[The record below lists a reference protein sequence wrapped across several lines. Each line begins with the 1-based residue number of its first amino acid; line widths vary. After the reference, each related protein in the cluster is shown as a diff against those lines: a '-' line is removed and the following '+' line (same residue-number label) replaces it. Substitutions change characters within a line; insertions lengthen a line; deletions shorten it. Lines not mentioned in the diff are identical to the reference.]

1 MMKESYNA
9 RVIEEK
15 WRKYWDDRDLYTVS
29 VDEDK
34 EKYYVLEMFPYPS
47 GRIHMG
53 HVRNYTIGDVIARYK
68 RTRGLNVIHPI
79 GWDAFGLPAENAAI
93 ERGVHPAKWTYQNIS
108 QMKEQLKL
116 LGFSYDWSREIAT
129 CDPSYYKWEQ
139 MVFTHMYRRGLAYQ
153 KSTTVNWCPSCETVL
168 ANEQVEDGLC
178 WRCGSLVELKE
189 MNGWFFKTTEYTQ
202 ELLDWAEKLKS
213 GWPERVLSMQ
223 KNWIGKSTG
232 AELDFPL
239 VDPVGNETSLKVFT
253 TRPDTVYGVTYM
265 GIAPEH
271 PLAEDLIKGK
281 AEEETSLTFINRVK
295 MESSLERIGEGAKKE
310 GIFTGS
316 YCVNPFSGDEIP
328 IYIANFVLIE
338 YGTGIIMCVPAHDQR
353 DFEFATHYGLPIKVV
368 ITPEGQELNPGDM
381 IEAYVEPGVMV
392 NSAEFS
398 GLPSVEGKEKV
409 IEYAEQKGIGKKQIN
424 FRLRDWGISRQRYWG
439 TPIPIIYCEGCGPVP
454 VPDEDLPVELPLD
467 IEFTGKGGSPLS
479 KIESFVNVSCPE
491 CGAQARRETDTMDTF
506 VESSWY
512 FLRYASPDND
522 KAIFSKSDVS
532 YWLPVDQYIGG
543 IEHAILHLLYARF
556 FTKSL
561 RDLGMCELD
570 EPFTNL
576 LTQGMV
582 IKDGAKMSKSLGNV
596 VDPDDMIKI
605 YGADTVRLFML
616 FAAPV
621 QKDLDWSEK
630 GVEGAF
636 RFLNRLWRLIHES
649 MPHIEGLEGSSPET
663 ENLSGDAKE
672 LLTKVHKT
680 IKKVT
685 DDLERFQFNTAIA
698 AVMELLN
705 GTSRF
710 KPQSDADKVVLKESI
725 ESMARLLY
733 PMAPHV
739 AEELWENL
747 GYRESL
753 VDKPWPQWNKE
764 LISSA
769 AITVVVQIN
778 GKVRSQIAMD
788 PDSDQEQM
796 KEAAFSDEKIINF
809 LSGKEPRKVIVVPK
823 KLVNIVI

>member
-1 MMKESYNA
+1 MKESYNA
-9 RVIEEK
+9 HDIENK
-15 WRKYWDDRDLYTVS
+15 WRKYWDDEDLYTVT

-168 ANEQVEDGLC
+168 ANEQVEDGHC
-178 WRCGSLVELKE
+178 WRCGSEVVLRE
-189 MNGWFFKTTEYTQ
+189 MNGWFFKTTEYTG
-202 ELLDWAEKLKS
+202 ELLEWADKLKS

-232 AELDFPL
+232 AEIEFPL
-239 VDPVGNETSLKVFT
+239 VDPQGGVKSLKVFT

-265 GIAPEH
+265 SIAPEH
-271 PLAEDLIKGK
+271 PLAEGLIKGK
-281 AEEETSLTFINRVK
+281 TEEARAASFINRVK

-310 GIFTGS
+310 GVFTGS
-316 YCVNPFSGDEIP
+316 YCVNPFTGEEIP

-353 DFEFATHYGLPIKVV
+353 DFEFATQYGLPIKVV
-368 ITPEGQELNPGDM
+368 ISPEGQDLKSGDM
-381 IEAYVEPGVMV
+381 TEAYEGPGVMV
-392 NSAEFS
+392 DSGEFS
-398 GLPSVEGKEKV
+398 GLPSPESKEKV
-409 IEYAEQKGIGKKQIN
+409 IEYAEQNGIGKKQIN

-439 TPIPIIYCEGCGPVP
+439 TPIPIIYCDTCGPVP

-479 KIESFVNVSCPE
+479 KVESFVNVNCPE
-491 CGAQARRETDTMDTF
+491 CGSRARRETDTMDTF

-512 FLRYASPDND
+512 FLRYASPDDD
-522 KAIFSKSDVS
+522 KAIFRKSDVS

-561 RDLGMCELD
+561 RDLGMCDLD

-582 IKDGAKMSKSLGNV
+582 IKDGAKMSKSLGNI

-621 QKDLDWSEK
+621 QKDLDWSEE

-636 RFLNRLWRLIHES
+636 RFLNRLWRLIHEA
-649 MPHIEGLEGSSPET
+649 MPRIGGLQGKSPEVDK
-663 ENLSGDAKE
+663 LSAPAKG

-685 DDLERFQFNTAIA
+685 GDLERFQFNTAIA

-705 GTSRF
+705 SASRF
-710 KPQSDADKVVLKESI
+710 KPQTDADKVVLKESV
-725 ESMARLLY
+725 ESMTQLLY

-747 GYRESL
+747 GYRETL
-753 VDKPWPQWNKE
+753 VDKPWLEWNKE
-764 LISSA
+764 HISGAS
-769 AITVVVQIN
+769 INIVVQVN

-796 KEAAFSDEKIINF
+796 KEAAFSDEKVIKH

-823 KLVNIVI
+823 KLVNIVV

>member
-1 MMKESYNA
+1 MKESYNA
-9 RVIEEK
+9 RYIEDK
-15 WRKYWDDRDLYTVS
+15 WRNFWDEQDLYTVS
-29 VDEDK
+29 VDQDK

-108 QMKEQLKL
+108 QMREQLKL

-139 MVFTHMYRRGLAYQ
+139 MVFTHMFRKGLAYQ
-153 KSTTVNWCPSCETVL
+153 KMTTVNWCPSCETVL

-178 WRCGSLVELKE
+178 WRCGSEVELKE

-202 ELLDWAEKLKS
+202 ELLDWADKLKS

-232 AELDFPL
+232 AEIDFPL
-239 VDPVGNETSLKVFT
+239 VDPVGGESSLKIFT

-265 GIAPEH
+265 SIAPEH

-281 AEEETSLTFINRVK
+281 AEEETALTFINRVK

-316 YCVNPFSGDEIP
+316 YCVNPFTGDEIP
-328 IYIANFVLIE
+328 IYIANFVLVE

-368 ITPEGQELNPGDM
+368 ITPEGQDLKPGDM
-381 IEAYVEPGVMV
+381 TEAFEEPGVML

-398 GLPSVEGKEKV
+398 GLPSEEGKEKV

-479 KIESFVNVSCPE
+479 KVDSFVNVSCPE
-491 CGAQARRETDTMDTF
+491 CGAQAKRETDTMDTF

-522 KAIFSKSDVS
+522 QAIFSKSDVS

-561 RDLGMCELD
+561 RDLGMCDLD

-621 QKDLDWSEK
+621 QKDLDWSEE

-649 MPHIEGLEGSSPET
+649 MPDIQELKGKSSELDKIGAP
-663 ENLSGDAKE
+663 ARE

-705 GTSRF
+705 DTSRF
-710 KPQSDADKVVLKESI
+710 KPQTDADKVVLKESI

-747 GYRESL
+747 GYSESL
-753 VDKPWPQWNKE
+753 VDKPWPGWNKE

-769 AITVVVQIN
+769 AITVVVQVN
-778 GKVRSQIAMD
+778 GKVRSQISMD

-796 KEAAFSDEKIINF
+796 KEAAFADEKIINF

>member
-1 MMKESYNA
+1 MKESYNA
-9 RVIEEK
+9 HDIENK
-15 WRKYWDDRDLYTVS
+15 WRKYWDDEDLYTVT

-168 ANEQVEDGLC
+168 ANEQVEDGHC
-178 WRCGSLVELKE
+178 WRCGSEVVLRE
-189 MNGWFFKTTEYTQ
+189 MNGWFFKTTEYTG
-202 ELLDWAEKLKS
+202 ELLEWADKLKS

-232 AELDFPL
+232 AEIEFPL
-239 VDPVGNETSLKVFT
+239 VDPQGGVKSLKVFT

-265 GIAPEH
+265 SIAPEH
-271 PLAEDLIKGK
+271 PLAEGLIKGK
-281 AEEETSLTFINRVK
+281 TEEARAASFINRVK

-310 GIFTGS
+310 GVFTGS
-316 YCVNPFSGDEIP
+316 YCVNPFTGEEIP

-338 YGTGIIMCVPAHDQR
+338 YGTGIIMCVQAHDQR
-353 DFEFATHYGLPIKVV
+353 DFEFATQYGLPIKVV
-368 ITPEGQELNPGDM
+368 ISPEGQDLKSGDM
-381 IEAYVEPGVMV
+381 TEAYEGPGVMV
-392 NSAEFS
+392 DSGEFS
-398 GLPSVEGKEKV
+398 GLPSPESKEKV
-409 IEYAEQKGIGKKQIN
+409 IEYAEQNGIGKKQIN

-439 TPIPIIYCEGCGPVP
+439 TPIPIIYCDTCGPVP

-479 KIESFVNVSCPE
+479 KVESFVNVNCPE
-491 CGAQARRETDTMDTF
+491 CGSRARRETDTMDTF

-512 FLRYASPDND
+512 FLRYASPDDD
-522 KAIFSKSDVS
+522 KAIFRKSDVS

-561 RDLGMCELD
+561 RDLGMCDLD

-582 IKDGAKMSKSLGNV
+582 IKDGAKMSKSLGNI

-621 QKDLDWSEK
+621 QKDLDWSEE

-636 RFLNRLWRLIHES
+636 RFLNRLWRLIHEA
-649 MPHIEGLEGSSPET
+649 MPRIGGLQGKSPEVDK
-663 ENLSGDAKE
+663 LSAPAKG

-685 DDLERFQFNTAIA
+685 GDLERFQFNTAIA

-705 GTSRF
+705 SASRF
-710 KPQSDADKVVLKESI
+710 KPQTDADKVVLKESV
-725 ESMARLLY
+725 ESMTQLLY

-747 GYRESL
+747 GYRETL
-753 VDKPWPQWNKE
+753 VDKPWLEWNKE
-764 LISSA
+764 HISGAS
-769 AITVVVQIN
+769 INIVVQVN

-796 KEAAFSDEKIINF
+796 KEAAFSDEKVIKH

-823 KLVNIVI
+823 KLVNIVV